1 MAALRKLVDVVVVGC
16 GQPKRGMGW
25 YHATQMLQGLCPSA
39 KVTDIVEPWFLGGG
53 KSTPGGS
60 DFQAF
65 ASEHKDV
72 EFHTTLD
79 EMKDVSDGPKVA
91 VIAGRAGDNPSY
103 FKQAIDKGIT
113 HIFLEKPGAP
123 TVKAMEEM
131 ATYAQEKAIPVY
143 MGYNKNVSQYTQLAR
158 DFESS
163 NPGSTCTYIHNN
175 AYTVDQLPECF
186 FRNSEGMLK
195 NMAVHELALAVTF
208 YGVTS
213 ENMESVEVDHAY
225 SDVQTLSYEGKEF
238 TDFAKVGFTI
248 TTTEGK
254 KVTIKAD
261 RCGGNNSIAQVFDRY
276 GKMIFSTTL
285 PDSELEKKVAQQ
297 QRDDPDIM
305 PYFFLQHD
313 DYIVLK
319 ERVCASALNG
329 GVPEGVAS
337 LDVAIETL
345 KVAEKLRPLLIEKLS
360 RSKLKR
366 ML

>member
-1 MAALRKLVDVVVVGC
+1 MGSLRKIVDVVVVGC

-25 YHATQMLQGLCPSA
+25 YHATQMLKGLCPSA

-53 KSTPGGS
+53 KSTAAGS

-65 ASEHKDV
+65 ANEHKDV
-72 EFHTTLD
+72 NFYSSLD
-79 EMKDVSDGPKVA
+79 EMKDVSGAPKVA

-103 FKQAIDKGIT
+103 VKQAINKGIT

-123 TVKAMEEM
+123 TVQAMEEM
-131 ATYAQEKAIPVY
+131 DAYAQKRDVPIF
-143 MGYNKNVSQYTQLAR
+143 MGYNKNVAQYAKLAR
-158 DFESS
+158 EFENS
-163 NPGSTCTYIHNN
+163 NPGSSCTYIHNN
-175 AYTVDQLPECF
+175 AYKVDELPECF

-213 ENMESVEVDHAY
+213 ENMESVDVDYEY
-225 SDVQTLSYEGKEF
+225 SDAQTLSYDGKEF
-238 TDFAKVGFTI
+238 TDFGKVGFTI
-248 TTTEGK
+248 TTTEGR

-261 RCGGNNSIAQVFDRY
+261 RCGGNNSIAQVVDRD
-276 GKMIFSTTL
+276 GKLLFSASL
-285 PDSELEKKVAQQ
+285 PDAELEKKVAQQ
-297 QRDDPDIM
+297 QLDDPNMM

-329 GVPEGVAS
+329 VKPEGVAS

-345 KVAEKLRPLLIEKLS
+345 KVAEKLRPLLIEKLIAC
-360 RSKLKR
+360 
-366 ML
+366 